1 MAIATGTAI
10 AISAGV
16 GAAATVASTAVQAG
30 AAKKAERRARS
41 DKNRLID
48 ELEELENSRQA
59 IINPYENVSSLE
71 DMIVDNAGMLSNPYK
86 NVGVATKAAEFQAEE
101 ADIAL
106 ANTLDLL
113 ASTGASAGGA
123 TALAQ
128 AALQSKRGIAQSLES
143 QEAKNQELIARGEE
157 NLQAKQMTEA
167 QRVQNAKMSEA
178 QRMQQAEVLGKE
190 FVYGEKERR
199 EMQQLNRKQ
208 AQITGQAQ
216 AEVAA
221 RQSKAQAIGSGIG
234 ALGNI
239 AGAAI
244 SDRRLKKNIKLIGKS
259 NSGLNIYAFEYINK
273 IFGKGKWQGVM
284 SDEVPNSA
292 VVKNFTSIFDGV
304 DYSKID
310 VEFKQI
316 N

>member
-1 MAIATGTAI
+1 MAGAVAIGAAIAG
-10 AISAGV
+10 
-16 GAAATVASTAVQAG
+16 TVASTVVG
-30 AAKKAERRARS
+30 ANSAKKAERRARS
-41 DKNRLID
+41 DKNRLMD
-48 ELEELENSRQA
+48 ELEELENSRQKV
-59 IINPYENVSSLE
+59 INPYENVSSLE

-128 AALQSKRGIAQSLES
+128 AALQSKRGIAQSLEQ
-143 QEAKNQELIARGEE
+143 QEAKNQQLIARGEE

-178 QRMQQAEVLGKE
+178 QRMQQSEVLGKE

-221 RQSKAQAIGSGIG
+221 RQSKAQAIGAGVG

-292 VVKNFTSIFDGV
+292 IIKNFTGIFDGV